1 MGKKTLSDELSVI
14 IPVLNGAGDLARCLK
29 QLEGRAQV
37 IVSDGESVD
46 ESALVAE
53 ASGARV
59 VTGPPGRG
67 RQMKCGA
74 EIAETPWLLFLHVD
88 SQLPASWQDQVLAHL
103 ARGSGPA
110 VFHLRFDAP
119 GWRPRF
125 VAGWANLRS
134 RLFNLPYGDQALLIS
149 RELYDQAGGFDDIPL
164 MEDVALVRRLP
175 RITLLP
181 GCITTGADRYERQG
195 WFTRGRR
202 NFWLLLRYFC
212 GARPEEL
219 AQNYQRK

>member
-29 QLEGRAQV
+29 QLECVAQV
-37 IVSDGESVD
+37 IVSDGGSVD
-46 ESALVAE
+46 ESVPVAE
-53 ASGARV
+53 AAGAQV

-67 RQMKCGA
+67 GQLKRGA
-74 EIAETPWLLFLHVD
+74 EVAEKSWLLFLHVD
-88 SQLPASWQDQVLAHL
+88 SQLPAGWQDEVLRHL
-103 ARGSGPA
+103 ATGSGPA
-110 VFHLRFDAP
+110 AFHLRFDAR
-119 GWRPRF
+119 GWQAPF

-134 RLFNLPYGDQALLIS
+134 RVFNLPYGDQALLIS

-181 GCITTGADRYERQG
+181 GSITTGAERYERQG

-202 NFWLLLRYFC
+202 NLWLLLRYFC
-212 GARPEEL
+212 GARPEAL
-219 AQNYQRK
+219 ARNYQRK